1 MNRNF
6 VGIFCLVMS
15 LFGTITTVYAQPKD
29 TSLDAHVHGLSD
41 LTIAIEAEAIEI
53 QFTSPAMNLVG
64 FEHKASSKK
73 DIASVNNAESILD
86 QPESLFIFSGSD
98 CRLVESKVVLSG
110 LIEEDHQDHEDHE
123 DHKDHKDH
131 KHHEGHED
139 HKDHK
144 DHEDHQGHS
153 EIVGHYSYRCSDL
166 SKLSSIKTV
175 LFESFPGIYKINA
188 MWVMPSKQGSTT
200 LTANNPTVI
209 LR

>member
-1 MNRNF
+1 MTKNAIFTEKKMNRNF

-86 QPESLFIFSGSD
+86 QPESLFIFSGSV

-110 LIEEDHQDHEDHE
+110 LIEEDHK

-131 KHHEGHED
+131 EGHED
-139 HKDHK
+139 HE

-175 LFESFPGIYKINA
+175 MFESFPGIYKINA

-200 LTANNPTVI
+200 LTANNPTLI